1 MSAASA
7 GPQAGADERRPFP
20 WNEAMG
26 LCMGR
31 LGWSPDSFWRATPRE
46 LAAVLAGLKGS
57 NTRDLRPLARAGL
70 EALMQ
75 RFPDAAAGRDTERQE
90 GGDER

>member
-7 GPQAGADERRPFP
+7 GPQAGAEEARPFP

-31 LGWSPDSFWRATPRE
+31 LGWPPDSFWRATPRE
-46 LAAVLAGLKGS
+46 LAAVLAGLGGG
-57 NTRDLRPLARAGL
+57 RAGDLRPLARAGL
-70 EALMQ
+70 EALMR
-75 RFPDAAAGRDTERQE
+75 RFPDAPTSGDTVRQE

>member
-1 MSAASA
+1 
-7 GPQAGADERRPFP
+7 
-20 WNEAMG
+20 MG

-57 NTRDLRPLARAGL
+57 NTRDLRPLARVGL

-75 RFPDAAAGRDTERQE
+75 RFPDATAGRDTERQE